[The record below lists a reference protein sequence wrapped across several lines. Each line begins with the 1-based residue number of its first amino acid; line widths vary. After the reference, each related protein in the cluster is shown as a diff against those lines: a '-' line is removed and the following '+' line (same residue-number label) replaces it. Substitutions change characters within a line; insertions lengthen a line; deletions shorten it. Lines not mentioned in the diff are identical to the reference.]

1 MSTKVSLI
9 FGVDET
15 SGMTAHLYEECLEPD
30 DFPVFLE
37 LSGVKEASIA
47 VADSGNRV
55 TVAIPR
61 GLASK
66 LGLLPPERHPTDVT
80 AIP

>member
-1 MSTKVSLI
+1 VSLI
-9 FGVDET
+9 FCADET

-30 DFPVFLE
+30 DFAVFLE
-37 LSGVKEASIA
+37 LAGVKEASIE

-61 GLASK
+61 GLAKK
-66 LGLLPPERHPTDVT
+66 LRLLPPERHHTEVT